1 MKESVLYR
9 CLNCPTAL
17 QGRLVGKQKSSIKI
31 VAGLLMLLS
40 LLCCNYPSAVAAA
53 LPLLNF
59 SSGSAATNNTGRGS
73 KSSVNNSANMQLYCD
88 CSSLMDTQMSV
99 VYAQMSACQCTIIV
113 SGPQCVQVSLCAS
126 MTSVL
131 TRIVVT

>member
-1 MKESVLYR
+1 
-9 CLNCPTAL
+9 
-17 QGRLVGKQKSSIKI
+17 
-31 VAGLLMLLS
+31 
-40 LLCCNYPSAVAAA
+40 
-53 LPLLNF
+53 
-59 SSGSAATNNTGRGS
+59 
-73 KSSVNNSANMQLYCD
+73 
-88 CSSLMDTQMSV
+88 MSV